1 MAYYGTTSKLKK
13 KKKKAPQK
21 CRVVQFHFAYLSG
34 GRHGDTATPQGK
46 PLFKDTQSASVL
58 GQMGE
63 ARQTLTVNTLLF
75 YFNHVSPLLLL
86 ESPKL
91 AESETKLIF
100 FKLNKVEQG
109 QETHTLAI
117 NPTSNRVHLPSA

>member
-1 MAYYGTTSKLKK
+1 
-13 KKKKAPQK
+13 
-21 CRVVQFHFAYLSG
+21 
-34 GRHGDTATPQGK
+34 
-46 PLFKDTQSASVL
+46 
-58 GQMGE
+58 MGE

-91 AESETKLIF
+91 AESETTLIF

-117 NPTSNRVHLPSA
+117 NPTSNRVHLPSASHVLLMNFTPEGEPSESK